1 MTIDLSGLSA
11 KQLGALIKTAKK
23 QQTLVAK
30 RTPIAKVRTQ
40 LARMAKA
47 EGYSIEELFGGAA
60 PAKRGRKAAGK
71 PGPKPGRK
79 LGKVA
84 PKYRN
89 PANPAETW
97 TGRGKQPR
105 WLAEQVSK
113 GKKVEDFLIASAA
126 KSAAPAKKTAKKAGK
141 KTAKKASKSAAPKN

>member
-23 QQTLVAK
+23 QQSIVAK

-40 LARMAKA
+40 LARLAKSH
-47 EGYSIEELFGGAA
+47 GYSIEEVFGGA
-60 PAKRGRKAAGK
+60 PAARGRKAGK

-79 LGKVA
+79 LGKVP

-89 PANPAETW
+89 PANAADTW

-105 WLAEQVSK
+105 WLADLVAK
-113 GKKVEDFLIASAA
+113 GKKVEDFLIAGAAA
-126 KSAAPAKKTAKKAGK
+126 KSAAPAKKTAKKAAK
-141 KTAKKASKSAAPKN
+141 RVAKKASKTPAPKA